1 MEDVKIR
8 RQFFD
13 NFGNNYPAA
22 AGVTITPATIE
33 DVPCYWIEPATADAG
48 KLLVY
53 LHGGAFAVGS
63 IKSHG
68 PMVTHFA
75 KATNRKV
82 LFIEYALA
90 PENPYPAGLHD
101 VLKVYS
107 TLKDVDVEMMGDSA
121 GGGLIIAAIAAMQ
134 REKAPKAVVLLS
146 PWIRLEND
154 LPSHQV
160 NAGKDVIATEYL
172 HGAAKEYAGVSP
184 DSLQFEQF
192 PPVLILA
199 GSNEILL
206 DDSITFHARIPHS
219 KLVVYEGKQHVWPL
233 ANIDVPETLNEIAGF
248 LRAGY

>member
-22 AGVTITPATIE
+22 EGVTIQPETISG
-33 DVPCYWIEPATADAG
+33 VPCYWIEPATTVKG

-68 PMVTHFA
+68 PMVSHFA
-75 KATNRKV
+75 KAAGRKV

-90 PENPYPAGLHD
+90 PENPYPAGLND
-101 VLKVYS
+101 VLKVLT
-107 TLKDVDVEMMGDSA
+107 TLKDVEIEMMGDSA
-121 GGGLIIAAIAAMQ
+121 GGSLILSAIAVMK
-134 REKAPKAVVLLS
+134 EAPKAVVLLS

-154 LPSHQV
+154 LPSHKL
-160 NAGKDVIATEYL
+160 NEGKDVIATEYL
-172 HGAAKEYAGVSP
+172 NGAANEYAGVSP
-184 DSLQFEQF
+184 DSLRFEQF

-206 DDSITFHARIPHS
+206 DDSRNFHARIPHS

-233 ANIDVPETLNEIAGF
+233 ANIDTKETMDEIANF
-248 LRAGY
+248 LTAGY

>member
-22 AGVTITPATIE
+22 EGVTITPTTIE
-33 DVPCYWIEPATADAG
+33 GVSCYRIEPAAAEAG

-63 IKSHG
+63 ITSHG
-68 PMVTHFA
+68 PMVSHFA
-75 KATNRKV
+75 KAVRRKV
-82 LFIEYALA
+82 LFIDYALA
-90 PENPYPAGLHD
+90 PENPYPAGLND
-101 VLKVYS
+101 VLKVYA
-107 TLKDVDVEMMGDSA
+107 TLKDATVEMMGDSA
-121 GGGLIIAAIAAMQ
+121 GGGMIISAIAAM
-134 REKAPKAVVLLS
+134 RKEEMPKALVLLS

-160 NAGKDVIATEYL
+160 NAGKDVIATGYL
-172 HGAAKEYAGVSP
+172 HEAAKEYAGVSP
-184 DSLQFEQF
+184 DSLRFEQF

-206 DDSITFHARIPHS
+206 DDSKTFHARIPHS

-233 ANIDVPETLNEIAGF
+233 ADINAPETLSEIAEF
-248 LRAGY
+248 LTAGY

>member
-33 DVPCYWIEPATADAG
+33 GVPCYWIEPEEAAAG
-48 KLLVY
+48 KILVY

-68 PMVTHFA
+68 PMVSHFA
-75 KATNRKV
+75 KAAKRKV

-90 PENPYPAGLHD
+90 PENPYPAGLND
-101 VLKVYS
+101 VLKVYA
-107 TLKDVDVEMMGDSA
+107 TLGDVEVEMMGDSA
-121 GGGLIIAAIAAMQ
+121 GGGMILSAIAAV
-134 REKAPKAVVLLS
+134 EKAPKAVVLLS

-154 LPSHQV
+154 LPSHQL
-160 NAGKDVIATEYL
+160 NEGRDVIATEYL

-184 DSLQFEQF
+184 DSLRFETF

-199 GSNEILL
+199 GEKEILL
-206 DDSITFHARIPHS
+206 DDSRTFQARTPHA

-233 ANIDVPETLNEIAGF
+233 ADIDTPETLAEIAKF
-248 LRAGY
+248 LTAGY